1 MVNVVIS
8 GASRGLGRAL
18 AQEMTARGH
27 KVFGGT
33 RTEIELDDSI
43 ERFELNVRDEGLVD
57 QAIDRIGQHGPIDI
71 LINNAGIY
79 QGGSLED
86 VSQEDFKKVLDV
98 NLLGAW
104 RVTRAALRHMQAG
117 GAIGMISSLSGLV
130 GLAGD
135 GPYAASKFALEGMS
149 QSLAEELA
157 DRRIRV
163 LLFEPGAISTGF
175 GSVTL
180 GTQPEE
186 IAAEIADAL
195 IAPKVQ
201 LHYPV
206 GDQAREVARK
216 IGLDVRVPGSRL
228 MGKRGE

>member
-98 NLLGAW
+98 NLLAHGA
-104 RVTRAALRHMQAG
+104 
-117 GAIGMISSLSGLV
+117 
-130 GLAGD
+130 
-135 GPYAASKFALEGMS
+135 
-149 QSLAEELA
+149 
-157 DRRIRV
+157 
-163 LLFEPGAISTGF
+163 
-175 GSVTL
+175 
-180 GTQPEE
+180 
-186 IAAEIADAL
+186 
-195 IAPKVQ
+195 
-201 LHYPV
+201 
-206 GDQAREVARK
+206 
-216 IGLDVRVPGSRL
+216 
-228 MGKRGE
+228 